1 MAYTDPYSPPQASLG
16 SLTPS
21 EQADLDS
28 GALRYSGFWQRVG
41 AYLIDFLIISPL
53 LALDYIW
60 GGETRMYQVY
70 ALVPAQM
77 LSLFLYIYMVVKFGG
92 TPGKLLL
99 GMRIVKLTG
108 SPVTVREAA
117 LRYAVLWLFTIVTA
131 AMMINAALGM
141 TDQEYTSLG
150 YMARAVALSA
160 RAPGMLIVTS
170 LMQLWMVGCL
180 IAIIANRKRRTLNDF
195 IAGTVVVRK

>member
-1 MAYTDPYSPPQASLG
+1 MAHTDPYSPPQASLG
-16 SLTPS
+16 GLTPS

-28 GALRYSGFWQRVG
+28 GALRYSGFWQRIG
-41 AYLIDFLIISPL
+41 AYLIDFLILSPL
-53 LALDYIW
+53 IALDYMW

-70 ALVPAQM
+70 AFIPAQM
-77 LSLFLYIYMVVKFGG
+77 LSVFLYIYMVVKFGG

-99 GMRIVKLTG
+99 GMRIVKLDG

-117 LRYAVLWLFTIVTA
+117 LRYGVLWLLTIVMA
-131 AMMINAALGM
+131 AMMINAAMGM

-150 YMARAVALSA
+150 YLTRSAALSA
-160 RAPGMLIVTS
+160 RAPGLLVVTS
-170 LMQLWMVGCL
+170 LMQLWVLGCF
-180 IAIIANRKRRTLNDF
+180 IAILANRKRRTLHDF